1 MTSILDPP
9 IPLKIAKMSERV
21 CWRHSAMT
29 TRNIDQTRLILQD
42 GHREADEFSFLVIG
56 DSGSGPHTDHHPQ
69 RRIAEHM
76 VPHLSDCRF
85 LLHTGDVV
93 YQVGS
98 SEQYPENFIKPY
110 REWLAGG
117 DNPRQIRYDHMVFR
131 FPFLAVPGN
140 HDYYNLPKAYS
151 VFVQLTNPIRKML
164 GIDLNPNVGWHGSG
178 VGDAYARAFLDYL
191 KGLPAEKLEPHL
203 DAHYG
208 PWQDQTQGLL
218 YQPGAFTRLP
228 NRYYTFQYGGID
240 FFALDSSTFN
250 VPLPELNQPLASR
263 SPGQLLRQK
272 ADIERQKQAV
282 IDEAAH
288 LQNAD
293 PHAKERLDD
302 LQAKI
307 EQFDEILLDIEKQLA
322 LDPISLVDV
331 DQLNWLKD
339 KLIESWQNPAVRGR
353 ILYFHHPPY
362 VTEATKW
369 QQGQTLAIR
378 HNLRWVLDQVAAAVP
393 DVGPN
398 RPAINLVLNG
408 HAHCFEY
415 LRTGDTGHAD
425 SNIDYVVCGGS
436 GLSLRRQRPEGDML
450 YETFPPSE
458 TQSTPEFRLVAKSQ
472 LFVGLT
478 GHKTERHR
486 PYSFLRIDV
495 KAGNPAKLVLT
506 PYVSERFHQ
515 EWRDYALDSLVLGG

>member
-1 MTSILDPP
+1 MASILDPP
-9 IPLKIAKMSERV
+9 IPVKIAKMSERV
-21 CWRHSAMT
+21 CWQHDAIAA
-29 TRNIDQTRLILQD
+29 RNIDQTRLILQN
-42 GHREADEFSFLVIG
+42 GHGHEDEFSFLVIG
-56 DSGSGPHTDHHPQ
+56 DSGSGPHPDHHPQ

-98 SEQYPENFIKPY
+98 SEQYPGNFIYPY
-110 REWLAGG
+110 REWLVGG
-117 DNPRQIRYDHMVFR
+117 DSPRQIKYDRMVFR

-140 HDYYNLPKAYS
+140 HDYYNLPRAYS
-151 VFVQLTNPIRKML
+151 VFVQLTNPIRKVL
-164 GIDLNPNVGWHGSG
+164 GINLNPNVGWHGSG
-178 VGDAYARAFLDYL
+178 IGGAYARAFLDYL
-191 KGLPAEKLEPHL
+191 KGLSTEQLEQHL
-203 DAHYG
+203 DDHYG
-208 PWQDQTQGLL
+208 PWRDNTQGLM
-218 YQPGAFTRLP
+218 YQPGQFTRLP
-228 NRYYTFQYGGID
+228 NRYYTFRYGGID

-250 VPLPELNQPLASR
+250 VPLPQLNQQMTSR
-263 SPGQLLRQK
+263 SPDQLRQK
-272 ADIERQKQAV
+272 RNAVEKQKQAV
-282 IDEAAH
+282 VDEAVH
-288 LQNAD
+288 LENTD

-307 EQFDEILLDIEKQLA
+307 EQFDEILLDIEKQLN
-322 LDPISLVDV
+322 LNPTSLVDV
-331 DQLNWLKD
+331 EQLIWLKET
-339 KLIESWQNPAVRGR
+339 LIASWRDRSVRGR

-378 HNLRWVLDQVAAAVP
+378 HNLRWVLDQVAAEVE
-393 DVGPN
+393 DVGPEC
-398 RPAINLVLNG
+398 PPVSLILNG

-415 LRTGDTGHAD
+415 LRTVDTGHAD
-425 SNIDYVVCGGS
+425 SHIDCVVCGGS

-450 YETFPPSE
+450 YETFPARGAE
-458 TQSTPEFRLVAKSQ
+458 STPEFRLVAKSQ

-495 KAGNPAKLVLT
+495 KGGHPAKMVLT

-515 EWRDYALDSLVLGG
+515 EWRDYALDPLILGG